1 MYELLSGFGALII
14 YFVIC
19 ASSAVIL
26 KFLIKIP
33 HEVFRKILHLI
44 LLGSLFV
51 FIFCF
56 KTWWISALSSI
67 AFAVIVYPILAWAEK
82 KFKGYSGLLEQRRGG
97 EIKASLLLVFTMFA
111 VVMTV
116 CWGWLGDKT
125 LALAS
130 ICAWGFGDAAAAL
143 IGKKYGRHPLE
154 VKKLGVK
161 KSWEGTLSMFIISFI
176 SVFIIMTCRGGIS
189 AGAVCLI
196 ALITAAV
203 TAFTELVTVG
213 GNDTVTCP
221 MAAMTVLLPLTYIFG
236 GGF

>member
-1 MYELLSGFGALII
+1 MFELLSGFGALAI
-14 YFVIC
+14 YFIIC
-19 ASSAVIL
+19 ASSAVLL
-26 KFLIKIP
+26 KFIFRIP

-56 KTWWISALSSI
+56 RTWWISCLASLI
-67 AFAVIVYPILAWAEK
+67 FAAVVYPILAWAEH
-82 KFKGYSGLLEQRRGG
+82 FKGYSGLLEERKDG

-111 VVMTV
+111 VVMAV
-116 CWGWLGDKT
+116 CWGLCGDKT

-154 VKKLGVK
+154 VKRFGVK
-161 KSWEGTLSMFIISFI
+161 KSWEGTMAMFTVSFF
-176 SVFIIMTCRGGIS
+176 SVLAVLIYRGGIIP
-189 AGAVCLI
+189 AEILI
-196 ALITAAV
+196 TALLTAAV
-203 TAFTELVTVG
+203 TAYVELITTG

-221 MAAMTVLLPLTYIFG
+221 LAAMAVLLPSVYLFG
-236 GGF
+236 GAF